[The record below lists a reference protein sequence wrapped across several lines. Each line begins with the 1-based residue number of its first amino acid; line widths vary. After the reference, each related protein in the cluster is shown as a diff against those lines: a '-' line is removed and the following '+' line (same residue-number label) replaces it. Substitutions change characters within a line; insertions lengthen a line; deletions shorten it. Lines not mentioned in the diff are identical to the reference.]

1 MKIIDEFP
9 MKIFVVARGK
19 RGCNGTGVCAT
30 FDCGSAIDLRWQYIS
45 RSGGFDFE
53 IGNQEHKMQSRRN
66 LETLHGLTAR
76 HRETTESGRRRVVGM
91 SFELRTQLQDRQ
103 SIKRISG
110 QSI

>member
-19 RGCNGTGVCAT
+19 CGCNGTGVFAT

-66 LETLHGLTAR
+66 LKTLHGLTAR
-76 HRETTESGRRRVVGM
+76 HRETTESGWGSRAGEPARRARPQ
-91 SFELRTQLQDRQ
+91 EEPQETPA
-103 SIKRISG
+103 
-110 QSI
+110 